1 MTSPR
6 TRRAGKSTGD
16 NIPVNLLHLV
26 IDQPMTFTR
35 GILVMCLTNQS
46 FKMVVT
52 MPTTLMVIKILSQMM
67 LDMHMR
73 HLIQ

>member
-1 MTSPR
+1 
-6 TRRAGKSTGD
+6 
-16 NIPVNLLHLV
+16 
-26 IDQPMTFTR
+26 MTFTR